1 MTRKTLRF
9 GWMIAV
15 LAMITLACTCGALT
29 QAQNAAQTA
38 QAISTQAQG
47 FATDAQ
53 ALATQMEQLATQVEA
68 SGLQETAEAL
78 ATQGGAVATL
88 PPLGG
93 GGGDVDDIPLL
104 DNRENYIALEGLITY
119 ETSSD
124 YKTVLDFYTSGM
136 VEKGWQ
142 QSADPIEF
150 GGIATLTYSKDG
162 RQAQIVI
169 SDAGAGKIS
178 VVITVAP

>member
-53 ALATQMEQLATQVEA
+53 ALATQVEA
-68 SGLQETAEAL
+68 SDLQETAEAL